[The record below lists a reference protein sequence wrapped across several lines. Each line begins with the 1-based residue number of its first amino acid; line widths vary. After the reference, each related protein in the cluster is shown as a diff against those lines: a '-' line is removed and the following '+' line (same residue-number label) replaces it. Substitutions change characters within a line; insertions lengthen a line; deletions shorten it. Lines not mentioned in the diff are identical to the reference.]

1 MHEKAI
7 AQITFE
13 IGQIEKLL
21 ASYSELLSR
30 SQTGKPSLV
39 EITAIAS
46 VLHSFY
52 NGLENIFLVVAKRID
67 QQVPDTEQWHRQ
79 LLAYMAQTT
88 TNRNQVLSTDLTN
101 RLTDYLGFRH
111 FYRHSYSFFLEWAEL
126 EKLVVPL
133 EGVWRDTKA
142 ELEMFLQSLK
152 S

>member
-1 MHEKAI
+1 MHERAI

-13 IGQIEKLL
+13 IGQIDKLI
-21 ASYSELLSR
+21 ASYSELLGR
-30 SQTGKPSLV
+30 SQTSMPGLV
-39 EITAIAS
+39 EVTAIAS

-67 QQVPDTEQWHRQ
+67 QQMPDSEQWHRQ
-79 LLAYMAQTT
+79 LLTYMAQTT
-88 TNRNQVLSTDLTN
+88 PNRNQVLSADLTN

-111 FYRHSYSFFLEWAEL
+111 FYRHSYSFFLDWAEL

-133 EGVWRDTKA
+133 ENVWGNTKT
-142 ELEMFLQSLK
+142 ELEIFLQSMK

>member
-1 MHEKAI
+1 LHEKAI

-13 IGQIEKLL
+13 IGQIDKLL
-21 ASYSELLSR
+21 ASYSELLDR
-30 SQTGKPSLV
+30 SQTSKPGLV
-39 EITAIAS
+39 EVTAIAS

-88 TNRNQVLSTDLTN
+88 PNRNQVLSTDLAN

-133 EGVWRDTKA
+133 EDVWRNTKA
-142 ELEMFLQSLK
+142 ELEIFLQSMK

>member
-1 MHEKAI
+1 MHEKAVD
-7 AQITFE
+7 QISFE
-13 IGQIEKLL
+13 VGQIDTLL
-21 ASYSELLSR
+21 AAYAELLSH
-30 SQTGKPSLV
+30 SQTHKPSLV
-39 EITAIAS
+39 EVTAIAS

-67 QQVPDTEQWHRQ
+67 QHVPDTEQWHRQ

-88 TNRNQVLSTDLTN
+88 TNRNQVLSPDLAN

-133 EGVWRDTKA
+133 ADVWKATKT
-142 ELEMFLQSLK
+142 ELEIFLQSLK
-152 S
+152 